1 MFKSMRRQDRQV
13 SGAEVAVI
21 LEKCEYG
28 ILSTVNQNGYAYGV
42 PLSYVYKD
50 GNIYFHCANEGVKLE
65 NIEMNNKIS
74 FCVVG
79 NKQTIPEKFTTH
91 YESVI
96 AFGQATIIQG
106 QEKNDALVALIEK
119 YAPDHME
126 KGKEYI
132 QKSNEKTTVVKIVI
146 EHITGKV
153 RPQ

>member
-1 MFKSMRRQDRQV
+1 MFKTMRRQDRQV
-13 SGAEVAVI
+13 SAEEAAAI

-28 ILSTVNQNGYAYGV
+28 VLSTVNQNGYAYGV
-42 PLSYVYKD
+42 PLSYVCKD
-50 GNIYFHCANEGVKLE
+50 GNIYFHCANVGAKLD
-65 NIEMNNKIS
+65 NIETNNKVS

-79 NKQTIPEKFTTH
+79 NKKTIPEKFTTH

-96 AFGQATIIQG
+96 AFGQATIILG
-106 QEKNDALVALIEK
+106 QEKNEALMALIEK
-119 YAPDHME
+119 YAPDHTE

-132 QKSNEKTTVVKIVI
+132 QKSNENTTVVKIVI

>member
-1 MFKSMRRQDRQV
+1 MFKTMRRQDRQV

-28 ILSTVNQNGYAYGV
+28 VLSTVNQNGYAYGV
-42 PLSYVYKD
+42 PVSYVYKD
-50 GNIYFHCANEGVKLE
+50 DSIYFHCANEGVKLD
-65 NIEMNNKIS
+65 NIKMNNKVS

-79 NKQTIPEKFTTH
+79 DKQSIPEKFTTA

-96 AFGQATIIQG
+96 VFGQATIIQG

-132 QKSNEKTTVVKIVI
+132 QKSNAKTTVVKIVI